1 MIWSLHFESWCSL
14 QRSIAFDKAFLVVI
28 SVKML
33 QSGALPMMR
42 AFRSHR
48 THSRQPGWLCGVGA
62 DLRLTPVEE
71 ALLCL
76 AGSSASLHLT
86 NAGLSWHPLSL
97 HLRYTLLPLPT
108 GTSFLCSSSF
118 CVRHRL
124 FKLPCPH
131 LTVMS
136 WSYHWLLPLTQVH
149 KSLCPNSQER
159 NLGRPARHSEPD
171 LAVIGHWP
179 PCTGLS
185 LGKMSGFA
193 PTICDGSR
201 GLEI

>member
-1 MIWSLHFESWCSL
+1 MIWSLHFDVLYKE
-14 QRSIAFDKAFLVVI
+14 
-28 SVKML
+28 
-33 QSGALPMMR
+33 ALPLTKHFLLWFQLKCCSPGLCPWWGLS
-42 AFRSHR
+42 AHIE
-48 THSRQPGWLCGVGA
+48 HIPGRQPRWLCGVGA

-97 HLRYTLLPLPT
+97 HLRYMLLPLPT

-118 CVRHRL
+118 CVRRRL
-124 FKLPCPH
+124 FKLPCPQ

-136 WSYHWLLPLTQVH
+136 WSYHWPLLLTQVH

-179 PCTGLS
+179 PCTSLS

-193 PTICDGSR
+193 PISCDSSR
-201 GLEI
+201 GLKI